1 MHARACIVAHSDS
14 SLDWDLP
21 DVYLMVDWLWLT
33 TSISS
38 AAMVVA
44 KAIGIYLVLIGF
56 TRLAGLRS
64 FSKMSSFDF
73 AVTVAF
79 GSLLASTVLTKTP
92 PLSQAIVALAALFL
106 IQYTVSQLRIRSSAV
121 VQAVDNDPEII
132 MFGSEILE
140 ENMKSVRMTKDDLY
154 AKLREAN
161 VTRLDQVRAVVVES
175 TGDVSVLHEDPDA
188 PPIDAEVL
196 YGIQNREAYTEST
209 PLA

>member
-1 MHARACIVAHSDS
+1 
-14 SLDWDLP
+14 
-21 DVYLMVDWLWLT
+21 
-33 TSISS
+33 
-38 AAMVVA
+38 
-44 KAIGIYLVLIGF
+44 
-56 TRLAGLRS
+56 
-64 FSKMSSFDF
+64 
-73 AVTVAF
+73 
-79 GSLLASTVLTKTP
+79 
-92 PLSQAIVALAALFL
+92 
-106 IQYTVSQLRIRSSAV
+106 
-121 VQAVDNDPEII
+121 